1 MSFHRLM
8 AGVLL
13 VGGVAYVGYLM
24 DIPRMVILGLSIV
37 LAICCILSGL

>member
-1 MSFHRLM
+1 MSFHKFM

-24 DIPRMVILGLSIV
+24 DVPKMLILGLSIIV
-37 LAICCILSGL
+37 TICCLLSGL